1 MDRRKFIG
9 DLGSPVLAVCAVC
22 LGACSKGGNSPSNG
36 NPGGGGGVNFAVN
49 LNSQLPNVGDS
60 LVQSG
65 VIVARVAA
73 GNAVSSFAAVQVACT
88 HQGAPINYSSS
99 GNKFICSL
107 HHSQFN
113 TNGTVISGPDNGG
126 TATALKVYN
135 IAINGSTMTIT
146 G

>member
-22 LGACSKGGNSPSNG
+22 LGACTKADVSPSN
-36 NPGGGGGVNFAVN
+36 NSGGGGVNFTVN
-49 LNSQLPNVGDS
+49 LNSQLPNVGDA

-88 HQGAPINYSSS
+88 HQGTPINYSSS
-99 GNKFICSL
+99 GNKFICPL

-113 TNGTVISGPDNGG
+113 TNGTLISGPDNGG
-126 TATALKVYN
+126 TATALKAYN

>member
-65 VIVARVAA
+65 VIVARVAT

-88 HQGAPINYSSS
+88 HQGNPINYSSN
-99 GNKFICSL
+99 GNKFVCPT
-107 HHSQFN
+107 HGSQFN
-113 TNGTVISGPDNGG
+113 TNGSVINGPSTGG
-126 TATALKVYN
+126 TITALKVYN
-135 IAINGSTMTIT
+135 IAISGSTMTIT